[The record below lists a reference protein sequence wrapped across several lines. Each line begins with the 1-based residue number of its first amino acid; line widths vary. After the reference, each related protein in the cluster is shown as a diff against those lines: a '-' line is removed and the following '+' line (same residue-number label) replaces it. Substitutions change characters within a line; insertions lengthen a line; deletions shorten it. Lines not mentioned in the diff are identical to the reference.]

1 MDTALTAIIGKYDCH
16 FRVIKILEKVNIYCQ
31 KLKKGYS
38 AQVVREPTMTIH
50 CNLKIFLLFI
60 KRNI

>member
-31 KLKKGYS
+31 KLKKGIQHKLS
-38 AQVVREPTMTIH
+38 ENQQ
-50 CNLKIFLLFI
+50 
-60 KRNI
+60 